1 MDKDN
6 GPGLRDS
13 WSTVLV
19 AVTSERMLG
28 KEASCHGG
36 GIVVFKPFRFPGLP
50 SQP

>member
-36 GIVVFKPFRFPGLP
+36 GWSSNP
-50 SQP
+50 SDSQVSPPSPE

>member
-6 GPGLRDS
+6 GPGLRDT

-19 AVTSERMLG
+19 AVTSEGLLG
-28 KEASCHGG
+28 KEANCHGD
-36 GIVVFKPFRFPGLP
+36 GIVVFKPFRFPGLL